1 MNMKKLFIATAA
13 LALVACGNSAN
24 TSSNESAS
32 TNEASSTEEKDHLAR
47 IKEAGQLRVGL
58 EGNWQPFSFE
68 EDGKIVGYDVEI
80 GQAIAD
86 HLGVELVVTPTPW
99 DNLFL
104 GLDADTI
111 DLVIN
116 GVDVTEDRKK
126 TYDFSDAYLYDKAV
140 LIVRDDEEAITQF
153 EDLDGKKTANSIGST
168 YMEIGE
174 SYGATVEGV
183 ETLDQTL
190 EMLANEQVDATINSD
205 ASYQDYMKTHGG
217 NFKVVDETSTYM
229 AIPFVKGGD
238 NDTLMAEVNATIAEL
253 QSSGKLKELSEKY
266 FEEDKTQ
273 PYGD

>member
-1 MNMKKLFIATAA
+1 MKKILKSSIV
-13 LALVACGNSAN
+13 LAMTLLLGCSSSAPA
-24 TSSNESAS
+24 SNETSDA
-32 TNEASSTEEKDHLAR
+32 DHLAR
-47 IKEAGQLRVGL
+47 IKEAGVLRVGL

-68 EDGKIVGYDVEI
+68 EGGEIVGYDVDVAK
-80 GQAIAD
+80 AIAD
-86 HLGVELVVTPTPW
+86 HLGVELEVIPTPW

-140 LIVRDDEEAITQF
+140 LIVMEDDSEITSF
-153 EDLDGKKTANSIGST
+153 EDLEGKKTANSIGST

-190 EMLANEQVDATINSD
+190 EMLKNGQVDATINSD
-205 ASYQDYMKTHGG
+205 ASFQDFMKVSGG
-217 NFKVVDETSTYM
+217 PFKTVDETSTYM

-238 NDTLMAEVNATIAEL
+238 NDTLIAEVNATIKEL
-253 QSSGKLKELSEKY
+253 HDSGKLKELSLKY
-266 FEEDKTQ
+266 FEEDKTE

>member
-1 MNMKKLFIATAA
+1 MKRLLKGSLVVA
-13 LALVACGNSAN
+13 LTLMLGC
-24 TSSNESAS
+24 SSNESNGNATS
-32 TNEASSTEEKDHLAR
+32 EKDHLAR
-47 IKEAGQLRVGL
+47 IQEAGVLRVGL

-68 EDGKIVGYDVEI
+68 EGGEIVGYDVSVAE
-80 GQAIAD
+80 AIAE
-86 HLGVELVVTPTPW
+86 HLGVELEVIPTPW

-116 GVDVTEDRKK
+116 GVDVTPDRKK

-140 LIVRDDEEAITQF
+140 LIVMEDDDAIKSF
-153 EDLDGKKTANSIGST
+153 EDLDGKTTANSIGST

-190 EMLANEQVDATINSD
+190 EMLKNGQVDATINSD
-205 ASYQDYMKTHGG
+205 ASFQDFMKVSGG
-217 NFKVVDETSTYM
+217 PFKTVDETSTYM

-238 NDTLMAEVNATIAEL
+238 NDTLLAEVNATIAEL
-253 QSSGKLKELSEKY
+253 QESGKLKDLSLKY
-266 FEEDKTQ
+266 FDEDKTQ
-273 PYGD
+273 PYGE